1 MVMFPREE
9 AREEALTRSRE
20 EVVTFAL
27 DDFFPFNGR
36 GRLCASRSYL
46 REDEIRKESP
56 VLSMVTHSGYIYI
69 ADRDDAQ
76 GLFTSIHSQSY
87 EIIKSESLEL
97 FSSLF
102 SLF

>member
-1 MVMFPREE
+1 
-9 AREEALTRSRE
+9 
-20 EVVTFAL
+20 
-27 DDFFPFNGR
+27 
-36 GRLCASRSYL
+36 
-46 REDEIRKESP
+46 
-56 VLSMVTHSGYIYI
+56 MVTHSGYIYI
-69 ADRDDAQ
+69 ADRDDAP